1 MIRGRFTAFSAV
13 RGMSRSAI
21 QHLHDADTNLRQW
34 IRRIGP
40 IRLPPRRSRDP
51 YAALLQSVVYQ
62 QLNGTA
68 ANAIWNRVLD
78 LFDDRDPRPERLIA
92 LAETRLRGAGLSRNK
107 SLSLRAIAA
116 GRISGDIPDERGMA
130 QLDDREIYARL
141 TQLRG
146 VGPWTVDMLM
156 IFTLRRPD
164 VMPATDFGIRKGFQI
179 AYRKRAMPT
188 PREILKRSESWRPYR
203 TMASLYLWRIAD
215 ESKQK
220 KATS

>member
-1 MIRGRFTAFSAV
+1 MT
-13 RGMSRSAI
+13 RSAI
-21 QHLHDADTNLRQW
+21 QHLDDADTRLRQW

-62 QLNGTA
+62 QLHGA
-68 ANAIWNRVLD
+68 AAKAIWNRVLD
-78 LFDDRDPRPERLIA
+78 LFEDRDPQPERLIA
-92 LAETRLRGAGLSRNK
+92 MTETRLRGAGLSRNK

-116 GRISGDIPDERGMA
+116 GRLSGEIPDERGMA
-130 QLDDREIYARL
+130 QLDDREIYDRL

-146 VGPWTVDMLM
+146 VGPWTVEMLM

-179 AYRKRAMPT
+179 TYRKLTMPK
-188 PREILKRSESWRPYR
+188 PKEILQKSECWRPYR

-215 ESKQK
+215 ASKSK
-220 KATS
+220 KAIS